1 MREAHP
7 AKGRCKIW
15 NMEKWN
21 NGVTL
26 INRKWNC
33 LVICNDIACVE
44 LPSGELAL
52 PMLALLSVFWSCRG
66 TTVLKTLLKTS
77 TVALKLGLSL
87 KLAQCYRVRR
97 GRAEVDH
104 SC

>member
-7 AKGRCKIW
+7 AKGRCKIR

-21 NGVTL
+21 NRVTL

-33 LVICNDIACVE
+33 LVICNDTACVE
-44 LPSGELAL
+44 LPSGEL
-52 PMLALLSVFWSCRG
+52 LALLSVFWSCRG

-97 GRAEVDH
+97 GQAEVDH